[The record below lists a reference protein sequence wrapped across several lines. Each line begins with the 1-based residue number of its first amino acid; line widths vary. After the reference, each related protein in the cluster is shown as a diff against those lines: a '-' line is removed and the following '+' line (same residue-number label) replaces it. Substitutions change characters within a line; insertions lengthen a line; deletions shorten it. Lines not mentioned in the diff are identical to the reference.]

1 MEENQKEE
9 RNTPKKEYG
18 AGFWQ
23 WIAAALLGITM
34 GLSGY
39 IGGQNSLAKTVNIN
53 SNRLTAIETQ
63 MQVLNEIRVDLKEI
77 KASLTTHIMQG
88 NQ

>member
-1 MEENQKEE
+1 MDENREEEASATKI
-9 RNTPKKEYG
+9 EYG
-18 AGFWQ
+18 TGFWQ

-39 IGGQNSLAKTVNIN
+39 IGGQNSLSSTVNVN

-63 MQVLNEIRVDLKEI
+63 MQVLAEIRVDLREI
-77 KASLTTHIMQG
+77 KAALTAHIIQG
-88 NQ
+88 E